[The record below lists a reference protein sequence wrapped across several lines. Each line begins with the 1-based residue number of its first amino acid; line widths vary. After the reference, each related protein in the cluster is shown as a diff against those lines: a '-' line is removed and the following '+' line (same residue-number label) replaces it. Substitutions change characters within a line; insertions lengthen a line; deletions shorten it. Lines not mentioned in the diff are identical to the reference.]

1 MKIALLAALTALMFV
16 AQVGF
21 AQEHLDAFKA
31 YRVQEIE
38 TEHAVLLQGQFDDQ
52 PIPATLQRL
61 ALLANPVGIDG
72 EAIKDRQRHL
82 TWYRLQQASKEP
94 LRVVEV
100 ENRFGQLRLTLGQPV
115 FLLAPAEKKEA
126 GSAPPVGLD
135 HYKVYEV
142 RQTKCVDRGN
152 HFVDLQDSL
161 GEDKQVE
168 VRFPRYFAVPVA
180 KTVGGQ
186 RFPIQNAEEHLTIYE
201 IPERKY
207 SVGQWQVEDQFG
219 TRDLTI
225 ETSEL
230 LCVPSRLREITPPQG
245 VDHFQIYDVIDQPI
259 DHQLPL
265 RGQFDRASVETRLHR
280 LTHVATAARKNDEPL
295 VNEDA
300 HFTVYQISQQV
311 ADPIR
316 MVQAWNQFGEQQLW
330 IGAAHQMLVPAQR
343 PAGNALDEIDHYVC
357 YPVVRRCSF
366 APTRVTLDDRWGDP
380 REVSVT
386 TPMWFCVPVTAG
398 QGEIHNELNHLV
410 IYRISP
416 RHEPEPAEVEVED
429 RFGIWELT
437 LRQSVMLA
445 VPTLKF
451 EFFPPLA
458 EVAEAT
464 E

>member
-1 MKIALLAALTALMFV
+1 MKIALLSALMFF
-16 AQVGF
+16 AQIGF
-21 AQEHLDAFKA
+21 AQEDLDAFKA
-31 YRVQEIE
+31 YRVQEVV
-38 TEHAVLLQGQFDDQ
+38 TEHVVSLEGQFDDQ

-61 ALLANPVGIDG
+61 EMLANPVGIDG
-72 EAIKDRQRHL
+72 EAIKNRQQHL

-126 GSAPPVGLD
+126 GSAAPTDLD

-142 RQTKCVDRGN
+142 RQTKCVHRAN
-152 HFVDLQDSL
+152 RSVDLRDSL
-161 GEDKQVE
+161 GEEKQVE
-168 VRFPRYFAVPVA
+168 VRFPRYLAVPVE

-186 RFPIQNAEEHLTIYE
+186 RFPIHNAEEHLTIYE
-201 IPERKY
+201 IRERKY

-225 ETSEL
+225 ENSEL
-230 LCVPSRLREITPPQG
+230 LCVPSRKREITPPQG
-245 VDHFQIYDVIDQPI
+245 LDHFQIYDVIDQPA
-259 DHQLPL
+259 DHQLLL
-265 RGQFDRASVETRLHR
+265 RGQFDRRSVETRLR
-280 LTHVATAARKNDEPL
+280 RITQVATAVRKNDEPF

-300 HFTVYQISQQV
+300 HFTVYQIVQQV

-330 IGAAHQMLVPAQR
+330 IGAAHQLLVPAQR
-343 PAGNALDEIDHYVC
+343 PAGNALAGEVDHYLC

-366 APTRVTLDDRWGDP
+366 SPTRVTLDDRWGEP

-398 QGEIHNELNHLV
+398 LGEIHNELNHLV

-416 RHEPEPAEVEVED
+416 RHEPDQADVEVED
-429 RFGIWELT
+429 RFGVWDLT
-437 LRQSVMLA
+437 LRQSMMLA

-458 EVAEAT
+458 PGAEAT
-464 E
+464 Q